1 MNMKKIKEY
10 FGYGEASPESEWR
23 GVEVTMDFANV
34 TREKKLLSMS
44 AKISIVWAWNSYEF
58 DGEDL
63 ADVTKAAAEK
73 RSIRIMVPE
82 YMVIGDFRWRLDYR
96 HKTKELP
103 DIEWPDYLKLSNR
116 ERDDYVPIVRYKTL
130 SESTEGS
137 EPKEIKKNTVLEGD
151 RAQKFADVFYE
162 LIRLLLGIK
171 LDPTIKDSV
180 KEVPDPKK
188 AEGIELADI
197 TVSDG
202 SGWVLLGGI
211 NIPAEVLENLTPE
224 SQTLLVRSLD
234 RLSLFFARA
243 SKSVSNK
250 ALKTEKDTGP
260 KKTVLDFTKEAAWKY
275 EKENSD
281 CKKGYAK
288 DVEKTIDQLVA
299 SGYEPEDIMYLLKSS
314 GNHDKILEM
323 AKKLQEEAKKA
334 KPEGD
339 GGSKSGDGDDGGTK
353 VPSEIKLQ
361 ISWYERAEKNSKDVK
376 EVAKKLPYDW
386 DREFG
391 KNPTYNE
398 ARSSGALKGLPF
410 IELTVF
416 ELCLR
421 FLRAG
426 QEVPTDIANF
436 AEEQYKIAEEA
447 LKHS

>member
-1 MNMKKIKEY
+1 MSMKKIKEF
-10 FGYGEASPESEWR
+10 FGFGEASLEPEWR
-23 GVEVTMDFANV
+23 GIDVTMDFANV
-34 TREKKLLSMS
+34 TKEKKLLNMS
-44 AKISIVWAWNSYEF
+44 AKISIVWAWNSYGF
-58 DGEDL
+58 DDDDL
-63 ADVTKAAAEK
+63 ADITKAAAEK
-73 RSIRIMVPE
+73 RSITVMVPE
-82 YMVIGDFRWRLDYR
+82 YMTIGDFRWRLDYR
-96 HKTKELP
+96 HKTKDLP
-103 DIEWPDYLKLSNR
+103 DITWDEYLKLSNR
-116 ERDDYVPIVRYKTL
+116 ERDDYAPIVRYKTL
-130 SESTEGS
+130 SESTKGS
-137 EPKEIKKNTVLEGD
+137 KPKEIKKNTVLED
-151 RAQKFADVFYE
+151 DMAQKFTDVFYE

-202 SGWVLLGGI
+202 SGWALSGGI
-211 NIPAEVLENLTPE
+211 KIPAEVLENLTPE
-224 SQTLLVRSLD
+224 SHTLLVQSLD
-234 RLSLFFARA
+234 RLSQFFARA

-299 SGYEPEDIMYLLKSS
+299 SGYKPEGIMYLLKSS

-323 AKKLQEEAKKA
+323 AKKLQKEAKKA
-334 KPEGD
+334 KPEDDNGT
-339 GGSKSGDGDDGGTK
+339 KSGDGGDEGTK
-353 VPSEIKLQ
+353 VPSETKLQ
-361 ISWYERAEKNSKDVK
+361 ISWYERAEKKSKDLK

-386 DREFG
+386 DKEFG

-426 QEVPTDIANF
+426 QEVPTYIMDV
-436 AEEQYKIAEEA
+436 AEEQYKIAEAE
-447 LKHS
+447 LKHN